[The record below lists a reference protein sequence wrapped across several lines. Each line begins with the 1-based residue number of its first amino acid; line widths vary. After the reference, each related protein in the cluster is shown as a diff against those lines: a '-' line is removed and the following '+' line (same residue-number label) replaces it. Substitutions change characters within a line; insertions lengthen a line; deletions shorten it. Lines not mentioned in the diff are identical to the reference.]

1 MIALTQKTSME
12 KLSVEKLTM
21 ERISMRKIP
30 MEMLMGETGLSKLE
44 VLREKINNEDYLHE
58 AIQRIALIISNELLD
73 LPSGGR
79 PYEQQRK
86 SRSWPRK

>member
-1 MIALTQKTSME
+1 MIALTQKASLKLCME
-12 KLSVEKLTM
+12 DS
-21 ERISMRKIP
+21 S
-30 MEMLMGETGLSKLE
+30 GLSRLE
-44 VLREKINNEDYLHE
+44 VLRQKINNEDYLHE

-86 SRSWPRK
+86 SRPWPRK

>member
-1 MIALTQKTSME
+1 MIALTQKAA
-12 KLSVEKLTM
+12 LSLGVE
-21 ERISMRKIP
+21 EI
-30 MEMLMGETGLSKLE
+30 TGLSRLE
-44 VLREKINNEDYLHE
+44 ILRQKINNEDYVHE

-86 SRSWPRK
+86 SRPWPRK